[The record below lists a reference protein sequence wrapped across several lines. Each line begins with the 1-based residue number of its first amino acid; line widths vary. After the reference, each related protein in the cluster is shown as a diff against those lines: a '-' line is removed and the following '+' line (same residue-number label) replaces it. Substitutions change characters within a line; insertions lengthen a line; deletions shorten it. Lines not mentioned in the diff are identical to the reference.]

1 MGFLAKWLLGKA
13 ANDPQSVYVT
23 ERFGVRS
30 LHIGSDTI
38 QSSMRLARPND
49 LELAYTRS
57 MMAFLL
63 FNERPER
70 VLMIGMGGGSLAKFI
85 YHRLSWAAIDVVEVD
100 PRVVA
105 IARQQ
110 FFVPPDDERLG
121 VHIGDGAE
129 WVARAGVAAD
139 IIVLDGYDGDSQVEE
154 LATGVFYR
162 ACLRR
167 LAPRGI
173 LVANLWGSD
182 RRFHEYLERIEV
194 AFPSGTLCLPA
205 EKPGNVIVFG
215 FRDNPGNPNWDEL
228 EHKALDLRERYG
240 LEFPR
245 FVHGLRKMNRWDQHR
260 LYAEL

>member
-1 MGFLAKWLLGKA
+1 MGFLARWLRGKA

-85 YHRLSWAAIDVVEVD
+85 YHQLPAATIDVVELD

-110 FFVPPDDERLG
+110 FFVPPDDERLS

-129 WVARAGVAAD
+129 WVARAGAPVD

-154 LATGVFYR
+154 LATPDFYR
-162 ACLRR
+162 NCRAR
-167 LAPRGI
+167 LTPRGI
-173 LVANLWGSD
+173 LVVNLWGSD
-182 RRFHEYLERIEV
+182 RHFHEYLERIEAV
-194 AFPSGTLCLPA
+194 FAAGTLCLPA

-215 FRDNPGNPNWDEL
+215 FRESPGNPNWDEL
-228 EHKALDLRERYG
+228 EGKAAALRDRYG
-240 LEFPR
+240 LEFPK
-245 FVHGLRKMNRWDQHR
+245 FVQGLRKMNRWDEHR
-260 LYAEL
+260 LYA

>member
-1 MGFLAKWLLGKA
+1 MGLLARWLRGKA

-70 VLMIGMGGGSLAKFI
+70 ILMIGMGGGSLTKFI
-85 YHRLSWAAIDVVEVD
+85 YHRLPWVAIDVVELD
-100 PRVVA
+100 PRVAA

-110 FFVPPDDERLG
+110 FFVPPDDERLS

-129 WVARAGVAAD
+129 WVARAGAPVD
-139 IIVLDGYDGDSQVEE
+139 IIALDGYDGDSQVEA
-154 LATGVFYR
+154 LATPVFYR
-162 ACLRR
+162 NCRER
-167 LAPRGI
+167 LTSRGM

-182 RRFHEYLERIEV
+182 RRFHEYLERLEA
-194 AFPSGTLCLPA
+194 AFPAGTLCLPA

-215 FRDNPGNPNWDEL
+215 FREIPGAANWDEL
-228 EHKALDLRERYG
+228 ERRAVALREHYG
-240 LEFPR
+240 LEFPK
-245 FVHGLRKMNRWDQHR
+245 FVQGLRKMNRWDER
-260 LYAEL
+260 CLYA

>member
-1 MGFLAKWLLGKA
+1 MGFLARWLRGKA
-13 ANDPQSVYVT
+13 AGDPQSVYVT

-85 YHRLSWAAIDVVEVD
+85 YHQLPWAAIDVVELD
-100 PRVVA
+100 PRVVS

-110 FFVPPDDERLG
+110 FFVPPDDERLR
-121 VHIGDGAE
+121 VHVGDGAE
-129 WVARAGVAAD
+129 WVARAGAPVD
-139 IIVLDGYDGDSQVEE
+139 IIILDGYDGDSQVEE
-154 LATGVFYR
+154 LATSVFYR
-162 ACLRR
+162 NCRER
-167 LAPRGI
+167 LTPPGM
-173 LVANLWGSD
+173 LVINLWGSD
-182 RRFHEYLERIEV
+182 RRFHEYLERIEAV
-194 AFPSGTLCLPA
+194 FAAGTLCLPA

-215 FRDNPGNPNWDEL
+215 FRESPGSPNWDAL
-228 EHKALDLRERYG
+228 VGKAAALRERYG
-240 LEFPR
+240 LEFPK
-245 FVHGLRKMNRWDQHR
+245 FVQGLRKMNRWDDDR
-260 LYAEL
+260 LYA

>member
-1 MGFLAKWLLGKA
+1 MGFLARWLRGKA
-13 ANDPQSVYVT
+13 AGDPQSVYVT

-63 FNERPER
+63 FNERPES

-85 YHRLSWAAIDVVEVD
+85 YHQLPSAAIDVVELD

-110 FFVPPDDERLG
+110 FFVPPDDERLR
-121 VHIGDGAE
+121 VHVGDGAE
-129 WVARAGVAAD
+129 WVACAGEPVD
-139 IIVLDGYDGDSQVEE
+139 VIVLDGYDGESQVEE
-154 LATGVFYR
+154 LATPVFYR
-162 ACLRR
+162 NCRER
-167 LAPRGI
+167 LTPRGI
-173 LVANLWGSD
+173 LVVNLWGSD
-182 RRFHEYLERIEV
+182 RRFHEYLERLEGV
-194 AFPSGTLCLPA
+194 FAAGTLCLPA

-215 FRDNPGNPNWDEL
+215 FRESPGSPNWDEL
-228 EHKALDLRERYG
+228 VGKAAALHERYG
-240 LEFPR
+240 LEFPK
-245 FVHGLRKMNRWDQHR
+245 FVQGLRKMNRWDEHR
-260 LYAEL
+260 LYA